1 MTHLQPMTLAAAVV
15 RCVAR
20 AVVASTSELPA
31 NLAKA
36 PPCGVHQQADIPFT
50 AVYQPAEVSLLFSA
64 TLWQGPPRGRGRGW
78 GGSGGGGGGSG
89 GKGGGDESGGLRG
102 WVEGFGQGLGKGAK
116 AVLQTL
122 AAVLLFAGVLLG
134 VPLVKPVP
142 GLLLRGARHTF
153 TDHLNKANGERTGLS
168 AGW

>member
-1 MTHLQPMTLAAAVV
+1 M
-15 RCVAR
+15 
-20 AVVASTSELPA
+20 
-31 NLAKA
+31 
-36 PPCGVHQQADIPFT
+36 PPCGATPAGGYPFYPCVST
-50 AVYQPAEVSLLFSA
+50 CCAEVSLLLSA
-64 TLWQGPPRGRGRGW
+64 ALWQGPPRGRGRGW
-78 GGSGGGGGGSG
+78 GGSGGGGGGGG
-89 GKGGGDESGGLRG
+89 GKGGSNESGGLRG

-134 VPLVKPVP
+134 VPLVKPLP

-153 TDHLNKANGERTGLS
+153 ANHFNEANGERTGLS